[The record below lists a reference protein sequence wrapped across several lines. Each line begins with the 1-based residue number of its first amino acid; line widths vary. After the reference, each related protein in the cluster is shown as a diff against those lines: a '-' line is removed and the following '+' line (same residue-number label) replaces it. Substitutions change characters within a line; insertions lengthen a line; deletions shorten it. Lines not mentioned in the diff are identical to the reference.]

1 MRRGHNWNRWVWKR
15 RFPANAIYAELNAS
29 IGADEDGLMRRRLV
43 VVGAPSSAG
52 SYAPGQEGAPAA
64 LRQLGLI
71 DLLSSDGRDVHD
83 AGDGPFQIWAPD
95 SAHPRVQNLDAVVPS
110 VRAVAEQ
117 VGVALDEYADVLVL
131 GGNCTVALGVMD
143 ALLQRDGAAGLL
155 YIDRHFDLNTP
166 ASTADGALD
175 WMGLAHGLDLPD
187 CADALTSAFHR
198 RPLLQPAELYL
209 LGVDDAVATDWER
222 QQATRLGLRW
232 CSHTALASEPEAC
245 VADAL
250 AALPAGS
257 LAVHLDVDAL
267 DFIDAP
273 LAENTDGRNSGPTLD
288 AIGMVLA
295 AACGDARFRVLSI
308 GELNPGRA
316 AGSPQKL
323 RDFVSTLQAALGAG
337 SDPVPAPLNL

>member
-1 MRRGHNWNRWVWKR
+1 
-15 RFPANAIYAELNAS
+15 
-29 IGADEDGLMRRRLV
+29 MRRRLV

-52 SYAPGQEGAPAA
+52 SYAPGQEAAPAL

-71 DLLSSDGRDVHD
+71 DRLADNGRDVHD

-95 SAHPRVQNLDAVVPS
+95 PAHPRAQNLDAVVVS
-110 VRAVAEQ
+110 VTAVAEQ
-117 VGVALDEYADVLVL
+117 VGAALDEHADVLVI
-131 GGNCTVALGVMD
+131 GGSCIVALGVMD

-166 ASTADGALD
+166 ASTSDGALD
-175 WMGLAHGLDLPD
+175 WMGLAHGLDLSGS
-187 CADALTSAFHR
+187 ADALASAFHR
-198 RPLLQPAELYL
+198 RPLLQPAQLYH
-209 LGVDDAVATDWER
+209 LGVDEELATDWER
-222 QQATRLGLRW
+222 QQARRLGLRW
-232 CSHTALASEPEAC
+232 CSHIALAGEPEAR

-250 AALPAGS
+250 AGLPPGS

-288 AIGMVLA
+288 AMARVLGV
-295 AACGDARFRVLSI
+295 ACSDPRFRVLSV

-323 RDFVSTLQAALGAG
+323 RDFVSTLQAALGARF
-337 SDPVPAPLNL
+337 DPASAPLNL